1 MQLLRMNFMC
11 QLSRIAMHDETR
23 CTLSLSRAN
32 SEAQLPVSQKHGV
45 TVGMSMTEK
54 QVKHGFKRSADSRL
68 IALSGGV

>member
-1 MQLLRMNFMC
+1 MSLQLPRMAIMC
-11 QLSRIAMHDETR
+11 QPEPMHDDTR

-54 QVKHGFKRSADSRL
+54 QVKSGFKRSAAPRL
-68 IALSGGV
+68 IALSGGI